1 MALLLNE
8 QERQVFINDYYQL
21 SYVEL
26 RNKYKCSSEAIKSTA
41 LQSGL
46 TSKPRCDKWQDW
58 ELEII
63 SKNTPHKQAAKEVGR
78 SIDAVKKIR
87 QVKNIRIDYQQLT

>member
-8 QERQVFINDYYQL
+8 QERQIFINDYHTL

-26 RNKYKCSSEAIKSTA
+26 RVKYKCSSEAIKTTA
-41 LQSGL
+41 LHSGL
-46 TSKPRCDKWQDW
+46 TSKPRWDKWQDW
-58 ELEII
+58 EIEII

-78 SIDAVKKIR
+78 SIDAVKKMR
-87 QVKNIRIDYQQLT
+87 QVKNIRIDYEQLT